1 MFKRMKLKLSR
12 GSCGWRKEKTWKD
25 HIFIKTTLANTLY
38 VLFPMENHWTQRET
52 GNESAILPSL
62 VLTKSAL
69 ALEDFCILPCH
80 VHAEWLET
88 EEVSFQLKVF
98 TCKCFSSGSWK
109 PGVMIWGGSKLYYGH
124 WCSSATM
131 PCPFPK
137 ILAIYLSDLRP
148 PESHII
154 LEP

>member
-12 GSCGWRKEKTWKD
+12 GSCGWRKEKTWKRPHFYKD
-25 HIFIKTTLANTLY
+25 YSSKYTICAIY
-38 VLFPMENHWTQRET
+38 WTQRET